1 MSNIVVVGGT
11 GGIGHDLV
19 QRLARHGEHEIFSL
33 SRKEPEQPVQGV
45 QYHIWDA
52 TQDDFPKDKL
62 PDEVHGLAYAVGTIN
77 LRPFNRL
84 KPEDFEQDWAINVM
98 GAIKAIQ
105 ACHKGMKKAKEGSI
119 VLFST
124 VAAQTGMPFHAS
136 IATAKS
142 AVEGLTRSLAAEY
155 ATSHIRC
162 NAVAPGLVDTPLAS
176 HLLDSDEKRQSSDKR
191 HPLGRVGKPDD
202 IAAMAEFL
210 LSRDSSWITGQIMHV
225 DGGMLNLK

>member
-11 GGIGHDLV
+11 GGIGYELV
-19 QRLARHGEHEIFSL
+19 NRLLKDGDHQIYSF
-33 SRKEPEQPVQGV
+33 SRKEPEHPVDGV
-45 QYHIWDA
+45 QYVQWDA
-52 TQDDFPKDKL
+52 VKEDFPKDRL
-62 PDEVHGLAYAVGTIN
+62 PDHVHGLAYAVGTIN

-84 KPEDFEQDWAINVM
+84 KAEDFEHDWNVNVM

-105 ACHKGMKKAKEGSI
+105 ACHKGMKKAKQGSI

-136 IATAKS
+136 IGTAKS

-155 ATSHIRC
+155 ATSKIRC

-191 HPLGRVGKPDD
+191 HPMGRVGRPGD
-202 IAAMAEFL
+202 IAAMAAFL
-210 LSRDSSWITGQIMHV
+210 LSEDSAWITGQVMHV